1 MKQNFLGIEQQKGQ
15 PNLLSGKLVAYALVN
30 ETPKESPEGGLP
42 LHDIIQN
49 GILAVVGD
57 YTEEKSLKEFIKNLK
72 AKKPINTEEAQ
83 EESHEIAEL
92 LNDLTD
98 DDFDQDMS
106 EEQILGKLEEMT
118 HVEVIPVPARI
129 EHFAS
134 VEELLEQ
141 DADIFFL
148 GHFANPYNAQL
159 STTTFPIMYQS
170 AYKEQESKKLDAEID
185 GILSD
190 VEQSAP
196 EVSLEPFKE
205 LDKQASENQ
214 RHLSP
219 EDQNALIQEVRQ
231 TFIQSSYEKFDGD
244 LSTFLRDKFIP
255 YSVYYSEFS
264 EAEFSIFRRF
274 MDEYPF
280 SEDLDRL
287 ENILS
292 LEIDL
297 QEPHQREI
305 ELLCEKFAA
314 LKAEAFEK
322 LEGIQTELN
331 QI

>member
-30 ETPKESPEGGLP
+30 ETPKQSPEGGLP

-72 AKKPINTEEAQ
+72 AKKPTNSEEAQ

-98 DDFDQDMS
+98 DEFNHDMS

-134 VEELLEQ
+134 VEELLQE

-196 EVSLEPFKE
+196 EVVQTIQRSEKSQNQVLSQEE
-205 LDKQASENQ
+205 QASI
-214 RHLSP
+214 
-219 EDQNALIQEVRQ
+219 IQEVRQ
-231 TFIQSSYEKFDGD
+231 TFIQSSYDKYDGD
-244 LSTFLRDKFIP
+244 LSTFLKDKFIP

-280 SEDLDRL
+280 PEDLDRL

-322 LEGIQTELN
+322 LDGIQTELN